1 MHGLGAIG
9 LATFLVFASTSGSEG
24 DGTGTDLW
32 VADPSEDASS
42 VITGGDYTR
51 PIAVPGNSPSQPGGT
66 APVGGPWPPSA
77 PVVGPWAPAVPEYE
91 APPPD
96 ESDAPL
102 TCLNDIGT
110 VVGPDCASAIPDPE
124 PEEPE
129 QPEQTDPEPPPA
141 VVTISD
147 IASFAPA
154 PPSVA
159 TEPDGVAA
167 KNMPLNTIAS
177 AQAQT
182 VGGELFGFPV
192 SVTFTPA
199 GFRQDWGDGTVTES
213 SHGGSAWQSLQQ
225 AEFTPTDTSHAY
237 AAKGTY
243 PLTVTALYT
252 AVVDFG
258 PWGTRAV
265 DGVISAPGATREI
278 RVVEVHTALVQ
289 HDCTEDPTGPGCPA

>member
-1 MHGLGAIG
+1 MRALTIAAIA
-9 LATFLVFASTSGSEG
+9 LALAINPASGEDG
-24 DGTGTDLW
+24 DFDFW
-32 VADPSEDASS
+32 VADPGETASD
-42 VITGGDYTR
+42 VVTGGDYTR
-51 PIAVPGNSPSQPGGT
+51 PAPASNADSASQPGGT
-66 APVGGPWPPSA
+66 APVGGPWSPSA
-77 PVVGPWAPAVPEYE
+77 PVAGPWAPAVPEYV

-110 VVGPDCASAIPDPE
+110 VIGPDCASAITE
-124 PEEPE
+124 PGPEPE
-129 QPEQTDPEPPPA
+129 QPEQAEPQPPPA

-177 AQAQT
+177 AQIQT

-258 PWGTRAV
+258 PWGARAV
-265 DGVISAPGATREI
+265 DGVISAPGPTREI

>member
-1 MHGLGAIG
+1 MYRLAVLALASALAFTGAG
-9 LATFLVFASTSGSEG
+9 EGDG

-32 VADPSEDASS
+32 VAAPGEDASE
-42 VITGGDYTR
+42 VIAGGDFSR
-51 PIAVPGNSPSQPGGT
+51 AAPIGSGYG
-66 APVGGPWPPSA
+66 APVPNTDYNAVGNWPPAAA
-77 PVVGPWAPAVPEYE
+77 PPVPQYE
-91 APPPD
+91 PPPPD
-96 ESDAPL
+96 EADAPIV
-102 TCLNDIGT
+102 CLDDVGT
-110 VVGPDCASAIPDPE
+110 VVGVDCGELPPEPE
-124 PEEPE
+124 PEETQE
-129 QPEQTDPEPPPA
+129 PEPEPQAPPA

-147 IASFAPA
+147 IASFVPD

-159 TEPDGVAA
+159 TEPDGIAA
-167 KNMPLNTIAS
+167 KSMPLNTIAS
-177 AQAQT
+177 AREQT

-213 SHGGSAWQSLQQ
+213 RHGGSRWQQLQQ

-265 DGVISAPGATREI
+265 DGVTSAPAAAREI
-278 RVVEVHTALVQ
+278 RVVEVHTALVE
-289 HDCTEDPTGPGCPA
+289 HDCDEDPAGVGCPA